1 MTDNNDTISDMS
13 IELKNIILNIRNF
26 HILTNTEINTILHM
40 NKIDLL
46 TIILVYNNMTEWYTD
61 FLKQINEIT

>member
-1 MTDNNDTISDMS
+1 MN
-13 IELKNIILNIRNF
+13 IELENIICNIRNF
-26 HILTNTEINTILHM
+26 HILTATEINTILHM

-61 FLKQINEIT
+61 FLKQINDIT

>member
-1 MTDNNDTISDMS
+1 MTHNNDTISDMN
-13 IELKNIILNIRNF
+13 IELENIIRNIRNF
-26 HILTNTEINTILHM
+26 HILTTTEINTILHM

-61 FLKQINEIT
+61 FLKQINDIT

>member
-1 MTDNNDTISDMS
+1 MTHNNDTISDLS
-13 IELKNIILNIRNF
+13 IELENIIRNIRNF
-26 HILTNTEINTILHM
+26 HILTATEINTILHM

-61 FLKQINEIT
+61 FLKQINDIT

>member
-1 MTDNNDTISDMS
+1 MTHNNDTISDMN
-13 IELKNIILNIRNF
+13 IELENIICNIRNF
-26 HILTNTEINTILHM
+26 HILTATEINIILHM

-61 FLKQINEIT
+61 FLKQINDIT

>member
-1 MTDNNDTISDMS
+1 MTHNNDTVSDLS
-13 IELKNIILNIRNF
+13 IELENIIRNIRNF
-26 HILTNTEINTILHM
+26 HILTATEINTILHM

-61 FLKQINEIT
+61 FLKQINDIT

>member
-1 MTDNNDTISDMS
+1 MTHNNDTISDMS
-13 IELKNIILNIRNF
+13 IELENIICNIRNF
-26 HILTNTEINTILHM
+26 HILTATEINTILHM

-61 FLKQINEIT
+61 FLKQINDIT